1 MSDERS
7 KKTCAVPRPNR
18 RPASK
23 RNPPCKLNAEGVP
36 NSTIFNGIDA
46 LSLLPDQA
54 LAGDPF
60 SIAIVSSNLP
70 DMMDSLWQK
79 LPKQMRCLMR
89 RTS

>member
-7 KKTCAVPRPNR
+7 KKTCAFRDQTATRIKTQPTLQTQR
-18 RPASK
+18 RRST
-23 RNPPCKLNAEGVP
+23 EH
-36 NSTIFNGIDA
+36 TIFNGIDA
-46 LSLLPDQA
+46 LSLFPDQA

-79 LPKQMRCLMR
+79 LPRQMRCLMR